1 MKASLVKDSE
11 KTGVSRKYYLIDGTA
26 REFQMA
32 DVYVLT
38 PFFTG
43 KLEAMIMPDPLY
55 DVIVGNISGARKPDD
70 PGPCSH
76 ARSCGRE

>member
-1 MKASLVKDSE
+1 M
-11 KTGVSRKYYLIDGTA
+11 SRKCNLIDGTA
-26 REFQMA
+26 REFEMA
-32 DVYVLT
+32 EVYVRT

-55 DVIVGNISGARKPDD
+55 DVIFGNIPGARRPDD

-76 ARSCGRE
+76 ARSCGRD